1 MFIAIIQAVT
11 TAFGGFCSTLA
22 LAACVSTTIE
32 TPADHPARASAAHE
46 HADGHEHYHH
56 LEAAP
61 PQSARGVDEASA
73 AARASAGSWTCP
85 MHPEVSS
92 DEPGRCSTC
101 GMKLVEKEKSPPS
114 ETTND

>member
-22 LAACVSTTIE
+22 LAACVSTTLE
-32 TPADHPARASAAHE
+32 TPANHPAHASAAHE
-46 HADGHEHYHH
+46 HADGHGHHHH
-56 LEAAP
+56 LEVAP
-61 PQSARGVDEASA
+61 EQSARGMHEALA
-73 AARASAGSWTCP
+73 ADRASAGSWTCP
-85 MHPEVSS
+85 MHPEVIS
-92 DEPGRCSTC
+92 DEPGQCPTC